1 MTYKLV
7 KIENAYSISK
17 DNLYIPRDLNNIEY
31 IQFLDDIAEEND
43 TVEGADIVPES
54 YTDLRVQSYPSMQD
68 QLDMQYWDSVNGTT
82 TWKEAIDAIKEAHPK
97 ADTPEVTVESVPDW
111 VQNDV
116 DAYMFDKQLQSYT
129 NAVARL
135 EKIELSVGREETTT
149 TIVDE
154 SIPLFDEDGELQF
167 TEEGVVI
174 MDRIESVITQKAI
187 APVEATIVV
196 DGETVANPLV
206 AKDEAERTTAQSVID
221 STPQAVID
229 AYEA

>member
-7 KIENAYSISK
+7 KSEIGYSITK
-17 DNLYIPRDLNNIEY
+17 DNLTIPRDLNNVDY
-31 IQFLDDIAEEND
+31 IQFLDDIAEESD
-43 TVEGADIVPES
+43 TVEGADLFPES
-54 YTDLRVQSYPSMQD
+54 YTDLRIQAYPSIQD

-82 TWKEAIDAIKEAHPK
+82 TWKETIDAIKSDHPK
-97 ADTPEVTVESVPDW
+97 ADTPESTVEAVPDW
-111 VQNDV
+111 VQSDV
-116 DAYMFDKQLQSYT
+116 DTYLFDKQLQSYT
-129 NAVARL
+129 SAVARL

-154 SIPLFDEDGELQF
+154 SVPLFDEDGELQF

-187 APVEATIVV
+187 APVEPNIVI
-196 DGETVANPLV
+196 DGETVTNPIII
-206 AKDEAERTTAQSVID
+206 KDEEERAAAQAVID

>member
-7 KIENAYSISK
+7 KSEIGYSITK
-17 DNLYIPRDLNNIEY
+17 DNLIIPRDLNNIDY

-43 TVEGADIVPES
+43 TVEGADLFPES
-54 YTDLRVQSYPSMQD
+54 YTDLRIQAYPSIQD

-82 TWKEAIDAIKEAHPK
+82 TWKEAIDAIKDAHPK
-97 ADTPEVTVESVPDW
+97 ADTPESTVEAVPDW
-111 VQNDV
+111 VQSDV
-116 DAYMFDKQLQSYT
+116 DAYLSDKQLQSYT
-129 NAVARL
+129 SAVARL

-154 SIPLFDEDGELQF
+154 SVPLFDEDGELQF

-187 APVEATIVV
+187 APVESTIVV
-196 DGETVANPLV
+196 DGETVTNPIIT
-206 AKDEAERTTAQSVID
+206 KDEEERAAAQAVID

>member
-1 MTYKLV
+1 MAYKLV
-7 KIENAYSISK
+7 KSEIGYSITK
-17 DNLYIPRDLNNIEY
+17 DNLIIPRDLNNIDY

-43 TVEGADIVPES
+43 TVEGADLFPES
-54 YTDLRVQSYPSMQD
+54 YTDLRIQAYPSIQD

-82 TWKEAIDAIKEAHPK
+82 TWKEAIDAIKDAHPK
-97 ADTPEVTVESVPDW
+97 ADTPESTVEAVPDW
-111 VQNDV
+111 VQSDA
-116 DAYMFDKQLQSYT
+116 DAYLFDKQLQSYT
-129 NAVARL
+129 SAVARL

-187 APVEATIVV
+187 APVESTIVV
-196 DGETVANPLV
+196 DGETVTNPIIT
-206 AKDEAERTTAQSVID
+206 KDEEERAAAQAVID

>member
-1 MTYKLV
+1 
-7 KIENAYSISK
+7 
-17 DNLYIPRDLNNIEY
+17 
-31 IQFLDDIAEEND
+31 
-43 TVEGADIVPES
+43 
-54 YTDLRVQSYPSMQD
+54 MQD

>member
-174 MDRIESVITQKAI
+174 MNRIESVITQKAI

>member
-17 DNLYIPRDLNNIEY
+17 DNLSIPRDLNNIDY

-43 TVEGADIVPES
+43 TVEGADIVPEA
-54 YTDLRVQSYPSMQD
+54 YTDLRVQSYPSIQD

-82 TWKEAIDAIKEAHPK
+82 TWKEAIDDIKEAHPK

-116 DAYMFDKQLQSYT
+116 DAYLFDKQLQSYT

-154 SIPLFDEDGELQF
+154 SIPLFDEDGELDEKQRHR
-167 TEEGVVI
+167 TIVGNVT
-174 MDRIESVITQKAI
+174 IELFGKVYCQ
-187 APVEATIVV
+187 VEACPIC
-196 DGETVANPLV
+196 
-206 AKDEAERTTAQSVID
+206 R
-221 STPQAVID
+221 
-229 AYEA
+229 

>member
-17 DNLYIPRDLNNIEY
+17 DNLSIPRDLNNIDY

-43 TVEGADIVPES
+43 NVEGADIVPEA
-54 YTDLRVQSYPSMQD
+54 YTDLRVQSYPSIQD

-82 TWKEAIDAIKEAHPK
+82 TWKDAIDDIKEAHPK

-116 DAYMFDKQLQSYT
+116 DAYLFDKQLQSYT

-187 APVEATIVV
+187 APVEATMVI
-196 DGETVANPLV
+196 DSETVANPLV